1 MTRPIS
7 TASAAQ
13 RGFMLLDAIIG
24 IILLGSLLTVL
35 AVNANLRN
43 RAAVRMASQRAAMQT
58 AEKAL
63 ADLQRGA
70 TTAPAD
76 AADRISVRRTG
87 QRIGAMEWV
96 QVTAFHDGRQASLS
110 GLAPATQP
118 GSGGAP

>member
-1 MTRPIS
+1 
-7 TASAAQ
+7 
-13 RGFMLLDAIIG
+13 MLLDVIIA
-24 IILLGSLLTVL
+24 IILLGALLSVL
-35 AVNANLRN
+35 GVSANLRN
-43 RAAVRMASQRAAMQT
+43 RAAGRMASQRAAMQV

-76 AADRISVRRTG
+76 TGDSVVVHRTG

-96 QVTAFHDGRQASLS
+96 QVSATHDGRHAALS

-118 GSGGAP
+118 GFGGAP